1 LLVVDTPADIA
12 IGPHPSRRVI
22 EYRGRTITNVDFEL
36 K

>member
-1 LLVVDTPADIA
+1 LLVVDTLADIA

-22 EYRGRTITNVDFEL
+22 ECRGGPVSNVNFEL